1 MAKLLTQVAWGGGEH
16 WTEDGNK
23 RWSEDAASG
32 TQYLVRRAREERG
45 KERGSWI
52 RWVRGSYSGRRLRLV
67 VGSEPDRWASVL
79 PIIERRKG
87 KPSMPG
93 VGGGRKG

>member
-32 TQYLVRRAREERG
+32 TQYLVRRAREG
-45 KERGSWI
+45 VCVWG
-52 RWVRGSYSGRRLRLV
+52 GGCLV
-67 VGSEPDRWASVL
+67 VPFIGLRGHEQGGSCGNRQ
-79 PIIERRKG
+79 
-87 KPSMPG
+87 
-93 VGGGRKG
+93 